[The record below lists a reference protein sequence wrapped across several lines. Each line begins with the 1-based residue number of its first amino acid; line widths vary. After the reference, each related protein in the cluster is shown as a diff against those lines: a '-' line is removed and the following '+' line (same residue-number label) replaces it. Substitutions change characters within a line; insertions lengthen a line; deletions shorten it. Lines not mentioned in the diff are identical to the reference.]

1 MKTIAIMNQK
11 GGDRQNND
19 GGFDRLP
26 AGRRTGEEGVAGRC
40 GSARQCI
47 NAV

>member
-11 GGDRQNND
+11 GGI
-19 GGFDRLP
+19 GKTMTAGFDRLP